1 MNLTKEMNCFET
13 LRREGGFSP
22 MDSIEL
28 EIQYVGGTADGRT
41 CDESLYHRL

>member
-1 MNLTKEMNCFET
+1 MNSTKEMNLFEEV
-13 LRREGGFSP
+13 RKEGGFSP

-28 EIQYVGGTADGRT
+28 ETQYVGGMADGRT